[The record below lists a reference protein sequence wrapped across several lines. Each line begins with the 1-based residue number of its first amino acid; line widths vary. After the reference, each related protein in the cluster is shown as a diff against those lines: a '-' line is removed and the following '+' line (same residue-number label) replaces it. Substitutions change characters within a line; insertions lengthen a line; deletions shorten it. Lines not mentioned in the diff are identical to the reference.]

1 MCAIQRMGHWI
12 KWPFVCRPPLGNFPQ
27 VMSEWKERFRSLVSS
42 FITLE
47 VLMAA
52 SSVSALLDRISVLT
66 LPSFPW
72 DWSSQKAATDNV
84 KGTTRTRP
92 KKYSVGILI
101 ILTCFVQQDEISSEF
116 TYTLGTS
123 ACSCPLTSSWFL
135 FCPGMGYKHWRTS
148 SSKIKWKQYCN
159 ILLNNWCCWLM
170 GTGFKTF
177 KKQQKKNKQNIISLH
192 TARPA

>member
-101 ILTCFVQQDEISSEF
+101 ILTCFVQQDEISSVSLRTHSVPQPVVVPSHHRGSYSVQEWA
-116 TYTLGTS
+116 TS
-123 ACSCPLTSSWFL
+123 IEGQVHP
-135 FCPGMGYKHWRTS
+135 K
-148 SSKIKWKQYCN
+148 
-159 ILLNNWCCWLM
+159 
-170 GTGFKTF
+170 
-177 KKQQKKNKQNIISLH
+177 
-192 TARPA
+192 